1 MADLAVLQKALGVS
15 FDDLSL
21 LEQSLVHSSYIN
33 ENPGVAP
40 ASNERLEFLGDAV
53 LGFIV
58 AEKLYRDFPD
68 LTEGE
73 MTRLRSVLVCRETLA
88 RVAGAIKLGDY
99 LYLGKGEETSGGRL
113 KDANLS
119 GALEAIL
126 GAVFFDQGLSVTRD
140 VILKLL
146 GKELRKVT
154 SQGGTV
160 DCKSQ
165 LQELVQSR
173 YQLTPAY
180 RLIKEAGPDHDKR
193 FTVEVKAGKTILGR
207 GSGKNKKTAETA
219 AARAALK
226 QHSADFTH

>member
-15 FDDLSL
+15 FNDLSF

-40 ASNERLEFLGDAV
+40 ASNERLEFLGDAI

-58 AEKLYRDFPD
+58 AEKLYQDFPD

-73 MTRLRSVLVCRETLA
+73 MTRLRSVLVRRDTLA
-88 RVAGAIKLGDY
+88 CVASTIKLGNY
-99 LYLGKGEETSGGRL
+99 LYLGRGEETSDGRH
-113 KDANLS
+113 KGANLS
-119 GALEAIL
+119 GALEALL
-126 GAVFFDQGLSVTRD
+126 GAIYFDQGLAITRE

-154 SQGGTV
+154 SQGRVV
-160 DCKSQ
+160 DYKSQ

-180 RLIKEAGPDHDKR
+180 RLVKEAGPDHDKR
-193 FTVEVKAGKTILGR
+193 FTVEVKAGKTVLGK
-207 GSGKNKKTAETA
+207 GFGKNKKTAETA
-219 AARAALK
+219 AARSALK
-226 QHSADFTH
+226 QPAT